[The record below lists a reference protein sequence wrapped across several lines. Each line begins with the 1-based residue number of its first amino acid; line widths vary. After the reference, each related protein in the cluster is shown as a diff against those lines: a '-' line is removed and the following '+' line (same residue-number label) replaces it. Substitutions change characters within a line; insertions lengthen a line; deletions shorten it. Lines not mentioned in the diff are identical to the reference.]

1 MKKYEGYVIF
11 SGFAPEKEIKNDN
24 KTLYETLLD
33 KIDTTKD
40 LSKKEEYDNKGGS

>member
-24 KTLYETLLD
+24 KTLYEALLD
-33 KIDTTKD
+33 KVNNTKD
-40 LSKKEEYDNKGGS
+40 LSKKKEEHD